1 MLGRK
6 ASGPLKEIE
15 EGSGAAKEVKMS
27 HLVLSLRKLRLA
39 LVAGQSILQLMY
51 GTAGFADSL
60 PPEKQ
65 SPPVF
70 EYATPELWQYVR
82 IGLTYL
88 ESPKPLAP
96 PEAVP
101 PAYVHP
107 DSKGYGPYGFT
118 SPAYRDVQ
126 RAYPF
131 FRQYSWE
138 NVLHSQKL
146 YDLANQAY
154 ADLLLKSLQEYLN
167 PNSTH
172 YEIFNVLQQAWNLGL
187 GGFKGGK
194 SIVSSRVK
202 RVNEYRNYASLFFS
216 VSPYRTAQPIFSF
229 PSPF

>member
-1 MLGRK
+1 MAL
-6 ASGPLKEIE
+6 LK
-15 EGSGAAKEVKMS
+15 K
-27 HLVLSLRKLRLA
+27 KLNWA
-39 LVAGQSILQLMY
+39 LVIGQFVLQFTY
-51 GTAGFADSL
+51 GTIGFADSL
-60 PPEKQ
+60 PFEDQ
-65 SPPVF
+65 STPVF
-70 EYATPELWQYVR
+70 EYATPELWRYVR

-118 SPAYRDVQ
+118 SPAYIDVQ

-138 NVLHSQKL
+138 DILCFQDL

-154 ADLLLKSLQEYLN
+154 ADLLLKNLQEYLD
-167 PNSTH
+167 PDSTP
-172 YEIFNVLQQAWNLGL
+172 YETFNVLQQAWNLGL
-187 GGFKGGK
+187 RGFKSGRNV
-194 SIVSSRVK
+194 VSSRIK
-202 RVNEYRNYASLFFS
+202 KVNEYRNYATIFFS
-216 VSPYRTAQPIFSF
+216 VSPYRTTQLTFSL